1 MSALLGG
8 ALVVLAAAAL
18 RAVATA
24 GDRVGALGQTRLRP
38 PAWFARALAD
48 TALPVSPEAAW
59 TGWLA
64 SGGIVLLGAAVVGGA
79 SLGVVVVAVVSGAGL
94 LTLACL
100 RGRAARL
107 ADAALPEAVD
117 ALARA
122 LRTGATLAHAV
133 AEVAERT
140 SGPLGDDLRIVAA
153 EVAAGSSLV
162 GALDGWAARAGT
174 PGARLVAA
182 AAALSAET
190 GGAAARALD
199 GVAATLRA
207 NRGVLGELHAQSAQA
222 RLSALVIALAPL
234 AFGVLALGT
243 DRRSAAFLL
252 GTPVGLAC
260 LLTGLALDG
269 VAAWWMQRI
278 TASVT

>member
-1 MSALLGG
+1 VSALLAGASV
-8 ALVVLAAAAL
+8 ALVAVAL
-18 RAVATA
+18 RAGPV
-24 GDRVGALGQTRLRP
+24 VGARAHGLGRARLRP
-38 PAWFARALAD
+38 PPWFARALAD
-48 TALPVSPEAAW
+48 TALPVSPETAW
-59 TGWLA
+59 TGWVTSGAIALLVAPVAGGLA
-64 SGGIVLLGAAVVGGA
+64 
-79 SLGVVVVAVVSGAGL
+79 LGVVAVAVVAGAGL

-107 ADAALPEAVD
+107 ADAALPEAVE
-117 ALARA
+117 AVARA
-122 LRTGATLAHAV
+122 LRTGATLALAV

-140 SGPLGDDLRIVAA
+140 DGPLGDDLRIVAG
-153 EVAAGSSLV
+153 EVAAGRSLV
-162 GALDGWAARAGT
+162 GALDGWAARANT

-182 AAALSAET
+182 AVALSAET

-207 NRGVLGELHAQSAQA
+207 NHGVLGELRAQAAQA
-222 RLSALVIALAPL
+222 RASALVIALAPL

-260 LLTGLALDG
+260 LLAGLALDG

-278 TASVT
+278 TASVA